1 VKLHSINF
9 VVPKLEVLDL
19 SGTTIDDETLHVI
32 SENCCG
38 LLQIIIGHYFNVT
51 SQKREWNIW

>member
-1 VKLHSINF
+1 MKLHSINF

-51 SQKREWNIW
+51 SQKRE